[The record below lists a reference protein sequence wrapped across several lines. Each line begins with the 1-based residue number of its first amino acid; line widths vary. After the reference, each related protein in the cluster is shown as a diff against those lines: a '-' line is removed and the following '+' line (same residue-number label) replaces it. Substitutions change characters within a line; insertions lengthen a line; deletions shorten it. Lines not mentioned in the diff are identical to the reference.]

1 MRGEI
6 AELVSR
12 TSSPVFWNDREGA
25 GSTLARL
32 TTLKKRMEPL
42 EELRATSG
50 ELQEIYALALDEGDE
65 SMTDEIL
72 ESLEALEARHGELA
86 LRRLLGGEDD
96 AASAFVSIH
105 AGAGGTEACD
115 WASMLLRMYTRWSER
130 RGYSVEIID
139 FHGAEGGIKSVTI
152 QVNGESAFGY
162 LKAETG
168 VHRLVRISPF
178 DASSRRHT
186 TFASVF
192 ASPVIDD
199 SINVDIRPEDL
210 RIDTYR
216 ASGAGG
222 QHVNK
227 TDSAVR
233 MTHIPTGIVVQ
244 CQNERSQFK
253 NKSTAMKVLKSRLHE
268 HYRQEQE
275 QERKEKEEERKDISW
290 GNQIRS
296 YVFQP
301 YTMVK
306 DHRTDYETGN
316 VNGVMD
322 GDLDE
327 FITAYLQAFRGRSR
341 GSKTGDG

>member
-1 MRGEI
+1 MEKLH
-6 AELVSR
+6 A
-12 TSSPVFWNDREGA
+12 TS
-25 GSTLARL
+25 
-32 TTLKKRMEPL
+32 
-42 EELRATSG
+42 EELR
-50 ELQEIYALALDEGDE
+50 EIYALALDEGDE
-65 SMTDEIL
+65 SMANEIL
-72 ESLEALEARHGELA
+72 QSMEELEQRHRELEL
-86 LRRLLGGEDD
+86 LQLLGGEDD
-96 AASAFVSIH
+96 HASAFLTIH

-130 RGYSVEIID
+130 RGHSVEIID
-139 FHGAEGGIKSVTI
+139 LHGAEGGVKSVTVQI
-152 QVNGESAFGY
+152 NGESAFGY

-178 DASSRRHT
+178 DSSSRRHT

-199 SINVDIRPEDL
+199 AIEIDMSAEDL

-216 ASGAGG
+216 SSGAGG

-233 MTHIPTGIVVQ
+233 ITHVPTGIVVQ

-253 NKSTAMKVLKSRLHE
+253 NKSTAMKVLKSRLYE
-268 HYRQEQE
+268 HFRQEQDE
-275 QERKEKEEERKDISW
+275 ERREKEGERKDISW

-306 DHRTDYETGN
+306 DHRTDQETGN
-316 VNGVMD
+316 VNAVMD
-322 GDLDE
+322 GDIDD
-327 FITAYLQAFRGRSR
+327 FITAFLQAARRSR
-341 GSKTGDG
+341 GSGEP